1 MKRLILPYLFV
12 FITFTS
18 TAQIS
23 ITAGDMPSA
32 NDSIRMSS
40 ALNVAS
46 FNFAQTGANYSWDF
60 SGLIPK
66 SQRTEKYQSIYST
79 PLIYQMIFMGKSNL
93 AGRREDMSLM
103 GINITDGYNF
113 FDNSQSDFRQVGY
126 GANVNGSP
134 VPVSFKDD
142 DIIYRFPINFGNT
155 DSCDSEWEVNIPN
168 LAYVNEKKHRVNY
181 VDGWGTVITPYG
193 SFQCLRIRSEVYQ
206 EDTIYYSSTS
216 TGMRIPQTYTEYI
229 WLSNTLE
236 FPILFVTKPAIGL
249 PTVEYADS
257 ARQFVG
263 VNTHAQSSFEMQ
275 VYPNPAREKLSISI
289 ANPEQEEAK
298 LEIISMSGKIVY
310 KDRIKG
316 DYQKSI
322 DIKDLSAGLYYVR
335 LTSVKTITIKKLII
349 EK

>member
-1 MKRLILPYLFV
+1 MRRLILLNLFL
-12 FITFTS
+12 FLACIGY
-18 TAQIS
+18 AQIS
-23 ITAGDMPSA
+23 ITSGNMPSA

-46 FNFAQTGANYSWDF
+46 FNFTKTDTNYFWDY

-66 SQRTEKYQSIYST
+66 SQRTEKYLSIYST
-79 PLIYQMIFMGKSNL
+79 PLLYQMMFMGKSNL
-93 AGRREDMSLM
+93 AGKREDMSLM
-103 GINITDGYNF
+103 GINITNGFNF
-113 FDNSQSDFRQVGY
+113 FDNTQADFRQVGY
-126 GANVNGSP
+126 GASVNGSP

-142 DIIYRFPINFGNT
+142 DIIYRFPVNFGNT

-181 VDGWGTVITPYG
+181 VDGWGTVSTPYG
-193 SFQCLRIRSEVYQ
+193 TFQCLRIRSEVYQ

-229 WLSNTLE
+229 WLSNNLD
-236 FPILFVTKPAIGL
+236 FPVLFVTKPAIGL

-263 VNTHAQSSFEMQ
+263 MDVHAQNSLEMQ
-275 VYPNPAREKLSISI
+275 FYPNPAREKLNVTIK
-289 ANPEQEEAK
+289 NPKHSETE
-298 LEIISMSGKIVY
+298 LEIVNTAGKVVY
-310 KDRIKG
+310 KDNVKG
-316 DYQKSI
+316 DYQESI
-322 DIKDLSAGLYYVR
+322 DITKLSAGLYYIR
-335 LTSVKTITIKKLII
+335 LISSKTIKIKKIII